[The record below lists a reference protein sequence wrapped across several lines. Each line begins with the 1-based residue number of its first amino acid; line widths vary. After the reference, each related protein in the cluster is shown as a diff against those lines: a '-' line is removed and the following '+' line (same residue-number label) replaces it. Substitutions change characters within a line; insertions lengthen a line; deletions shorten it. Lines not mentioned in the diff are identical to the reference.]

1 MDQLILAAS
10 ECDVAN
16 EVVCTPTNVLELFE
30 FGGIDFIGGQSR
42 TIVLIYLAALIAIG
56 IVYFGLRKPKLV
68 PGRFQA
74 AVESLMTVVSDGIGK
89 DVIGPEGVKYVPYLL
104 ALFFFILIGNMFE
117 LTPFVNFPVT
127 SQMAIPGLLAIT
139 TWFIFV
145 GVGLRKQ
152 GLGYFGHLIWPP
164 GVPLLL
170 KPLVGLIEFVST
182 IFIRPF
188 SLAVRLFANLVAGHV
203 MLALLLGTGGVFFL
217 GLLDGDIG
225 IVRALFPGALWFILG
240 LGIFLFELLVAV
252 LQAYIFTL
260 LSAVYIE
267 TSLHPE
273 H

>member
-10 ECDVAN
+10 ECDVAA
-16 EVVCTPTNVLELFE
+16 EVVCVPTNVLELFE
-30 FGGIDFIGGQSR
+30 FKSVAYFWIPFAAVA
-42 TIVLIYLAALIAIG
+42 TIAL
-56 IVYFGLRKPKLV
+56 VYFALRKPKLV

-74 AVESLMTVVSDGIGK
+74 AVESLVSMVTNSIAK

-104 ALFFFILIGNMFE
+104 SLFFFIWMGNLMELIPGI
-117 LTPFVNFPVT
+117 NFPVT
-127 SQMAIPGLLAIT
+127 SRMAIPGFLALL
-139 TWFIFV
+139 TWVIFV
-145 GVGLRKQ
+145 GVAVRKQ
-152 GLGYFGHLIWPP
+152 GLAYFGHLLWPP
-164 GVPLLL
+164 GVPVAL

-182 IFIRPF
+182 ILVRPF

-203 MLALLLGTGGVFFL
+203 MLALLLGSAGFFFL

-225 IVRALFPGALWFILG
+225 LGRMSIGVAWFVVG
-240 LGIFLFELLVAV
+240 LGIFLFELLVGF